1 MEKARFQRESDA
13 YRGLRDQLQEAEKA
27 LRDQRERVAAL
38 LDSCRST
45 QPLTRRG
52 V

>member
-1 MEKARFQRESDA
+1 MEIARFQRESDD

-45 QPLTRRG
+45 QP
-52 V
+52 